1 MLAVALA
8 IASSAAAQNGLPPLI
23 DREIFFGNPEIASAQ
38 ISPDGKFIA
47 FRKPYK
53 DTMNLWVKK
62 ADEPFDKARLITA
75 ETQRPIRNYF
85 WSRDSKYIL
94 FVNDFGGDENFN
106 VYAVDPTAAPAA
118 GSEVPATRN
127 LTDMKKVRALHLRC
141 SANRSRRDLHRLE
154 QSRSALA
161 RPLQTPHLNRRA
173 AVGQREHGTLRRI
186 RVSTTPESFVS
197 QKE

>member
-1 MLAVALA
+1 MNRKVRHFFAAASMLAVALD

-62 ADEPFDKARLITA
+62 AEEPFEKARLITA
-75 ETQRPIRNYF
+75 ETKRPIRNYF

-106 VYAVDPTAAPAA
+106 VYAVDPTAAAA
-118 GSEVPATRN
+118 SGSEVPATRN
-127 LTDMKKVRALHLRC
+127 LTDMKKVRALIY
-141 SANRSRRDLHRLE
+141 NVPRSDPDTIYVGLNSRDPRWHDRGLDRGE
-154 QSRSALA
+154 
-161 RPLQTPHLNRRA
+161 
-173 AVGQREHGTLRRI
+173 E
-186 RVSTTPESFVS
+186 
-197 QKE
+197 

>member
-1 MLAVALA
+1 MSRKVRFWYAAALLLAAAVALS
-8 IASSAAAQNGLPPLI
+8 IASSAAAQNSLPPLI

-47 FRKPYK
+47 FRKPHK

-75 ETQRPIRNYF
+75 ETKRPIRGYF

-106 VYAVDPTAAPAA
+106 VYAVDPAAPLAA

-127 LTDMKKVRALHLRC
+127 LTDMKKVRAIIYDVPRTDPDAIYVGLN
-141 SANRSRRDLHRLE
+141 NRDARWHDLYKLKHF
-154 QSRSALA
+154 
-161 RPLQTPHLNRRA
+161 HWRA
-173 AVGQREHGTLRRI
+173 PVAQGKH
-186 RVSTTPESFVS
+186 
-197 QKE
+197 